1 MIRNQRNSYQ
11 LKLHKFLRMKISV
24 VLISLLP
31 SRLLTLIKKFAL
43 RDVPE
48 PDIDEKELFEIID
61 KIRNLHLE
69 SILNQKILE
78 DFLIHSIGLNNESL
92 HQQPTELE
100 NFYGKGLHLWQYP
113 NQLASLLTTEF
124 ENLSSV
130 DRYIEIG
137 SRWCGTFILMSEF
150 IYLANPNLKEIIA
163 VDIIQEPKTLSM
175 YRKYISENGGPE
187 LTYSFL
193 GTSYLKNA
201 TYNKTEKTLCF
212 IDGDHSLQAVMRDH
226 QIVLDFADLIIHHDI
241 NSDATP
247 QVRDFWDFIK
257 TLQNSEWNFRSYT
270 DQYPS
275 VRGNFLGIG
284 FMVKKN
290 REKGLR

>member
-1 MIRNQRNSYQ
+1 
-11 LKLHKFLRMKISV
+11 MKISI
-24 VLISLLP
+24 VLIFLLP
-31 SRLLTLIKKFAL
+31 TRLLTLVKKFAL
-43 RDVPE
+43 REVPE
-48 PDIDEKELFEIID
+48 PDIDKTEFYEIID
-61 KIRNLHLE
+61 KIRSLDLE
-69 SILNQKILE
+69 NNFHQKMLE

-150 IYLANPNLKEIIA
+150 IYRANPNMKEIIA

-187 LTYSFL
+187 LIYSSL
-193 GTSYLKNA
+193 GTSYLRNA
-201 TYNKTEKTLCF
+201 TYDKTEKTLCF
-212 IDGDHSLQAVMRDH
+212 IDGDHTLQAVMRDH
-226 QIVLDFADLIIHHDI
+226 QFALGFADLIIHHDI
-241 NSDATP
+241 DSDATP

-257 TLQNSEWNFRSYT
+257 TVQTSEWNFRSYT
-270 DQYPS
+270 DQYAS

-284 FMVKKN
+284 FMVKKT
-290 REKGLR
+290 REKGLG